1 MSLVADANVL
11 RSVTNCSSE
20 PWQGCVPCR
29 TDTNPTAKSKLLL
42 ADAVS
47 PTTKFSARGLF
58 PADDES
64 KREIWALARLCAL
77 KVFMPPWWGLEP
89 MATPRVR
96 TPRASPTT
104 MRQQRCPV
112 ELGEPATAEDKL
124 LMRNFMW
131 GNMPPDEFVA
141 QFGPEG
147 NADRAAVEAKLALP
161 VCRGNKLIIGRV
173 RCLALPPPPPHT
185 HTRSLLYML
194 KFE

>member
-131 GNMPPDEFVA
+131 GNTPVDEFLA
-141 QFGPEG
+141 CFGPEG
-147 NADRAAVEAKLALP
+147 SADRAAVEAKLALP
-161 VCRGNKLIIGRV
+161 VCRGNKLMIGRV
-173 RCLALPPPPPHT
+173 RCLALTPHPP
-185 HTRSLLYML
+185 LLARC
-194 KFE
+194 FTF